1 MKKRMVRKKTVKKDL
16 QALLLAAVM
25 LDFIT
30 LNTVSRR
37 QEPLHDASKQSAG
50 IFMHH
55 SPRQNIRDV
64 SRCLSCSVVVT
75 LLCGIKCAN
84 VSANTCK
91 YKNMQ
96 MSIKS
101 LNTRDISLASSN

>member
-1 MKKRMVRKKTVKKDL
+1 MKKRMARKETVKKDH
-16 QALLLAAVM
+16 QTLLTAAIL
-25 LDFIT
+25 LDLIT

-55 SPRQNIRDV
+55 SPRQNMRDV
-64 SRCLSCSVVVT
+64 SRCLSCSDVVT
-75 LLCGIKCAN
+75 LLCGINCAN
-84 VSANTCK
+84 VSANTWK

-96 MSIKS
+96 MSIK
-101 LNTRDISLASSN
+101 

>member
-1 MKKRMVRKKTVKKDL
+1 M
-16 QALLLAAVM
+16 LAAVL

-37 QEPLHDASKQSAG
+37 QEPLHDTSKQSAG

-55 SPRQNIRDV
+55 SPRQNMRDV
-64 SRCLSCSVVVT
+64 SRCLSCSDVVT
-75 LLCGIKCAN
+75 LFCGINCVN

-91 YKNMQ
+91 YKNIQ
-96 MSIKS
+96 MSVKELS
-101 LNTRDISLASSN
+101 TRDIYLW